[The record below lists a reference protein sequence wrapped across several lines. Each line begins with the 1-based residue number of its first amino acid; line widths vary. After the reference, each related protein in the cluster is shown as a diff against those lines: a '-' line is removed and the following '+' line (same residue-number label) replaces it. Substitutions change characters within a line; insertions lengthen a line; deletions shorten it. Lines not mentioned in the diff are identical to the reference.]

1 MKLLPVLLLVVLC
14 SGCPKG
20 GDLPSPA
27 PSPVTVRVEWKQYT
41 DPLEP
46 ISEPKLAAFYFDFAE
61 LLERDVDSK
70 IIATTGVFRQTNMAA
85 GQLAFQKT
93 GLQGKYPQLS
103 FDLTAAF
110 NAAIGT
116 KDGPLD
122 RNAAIEMLRAVG
134 KALQ

>member
-1 MKLLPVLLLVVLC
+1 MKKLPILLLLLVLC

-20 GDLPSPA
+20 GDLPSP
-27 PSPVTVRVEWKQYT
+27 SPTVTVRSEWKQYI
-41 DPLEP
+41 DPIEP
-46 ISEPKLAAFYFDFAE
+46 ISEPNLAQFYFDFAD
-61 LLERDVDSK
+61 LLERDADSK
-70 IIATTGVFRQTNMAA
+70 IIGTTGVFRTTNINA
-85 GQLAFQKT
+85 GRLAFQKT

-103 FDLTAAF
+103 FDLEAAF
-110 NAAIGT
+110 NAALGT